1 MTKSVITYNGKIIP
15 IELMDTY
22 TLEQWRWKD
31 IFPDHLVS
39 DYGRVYS
46 LKENKL
52 LSTNRKTY
60 TLDKLK
66 DGTIKKTEGYIRYN
80 LKNNDGERVE
90 ITAQNICYMYYGK
103 EPFDPEKQ
111 RHHKNMIKDDNYI
124 GNLQ

>member
-22 TLEQWRWKD
+22 TLEQWSWKD
-31 IFPDHLVS
+31 TFPDHLVS

-52 LSTNRKTY
+52 LSLNRKSY
-60 TLDKLK
+60 TRKVHK
-66 DGTIKKTEGYIRYN
+66 DGTENRINGYIRY
-80 LKNNDGERVE
+80 LIKNNEGERVE
-90 ITAQNICYMYYGK
+90 ISAQNICYMYFGK

-111 RHHKNMIKDDNYI
+111 RHHINQIHDDNYI